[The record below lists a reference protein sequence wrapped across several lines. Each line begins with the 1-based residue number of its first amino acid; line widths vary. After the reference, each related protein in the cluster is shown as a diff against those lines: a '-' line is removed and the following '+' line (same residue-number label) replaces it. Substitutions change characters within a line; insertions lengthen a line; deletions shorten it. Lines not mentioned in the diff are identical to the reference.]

1 MQTESPEVSLV
12 KNSTTYPRRLRG
24 KELDLLESVLPD
36 DRPGY
41 SDYRRLIG
49 SMTVLGEGRRGEG
62 NLILG
67 FESDEPDTT
76 SPLAAVIA
84 YGVVETTRDQY
95 SITVREYVGDQI
107 DVEIVSSRGEEVP
120 DHFEEKRRWTYST
133 WLPGNPSPSTG
144 VPVREI
150 IIDDNLVLVIVGQD
164 RRLWVYDKG
173 TGINHLI
180 PITNFY
186 NELMLHRN
194 IRDPKIAL
202 KSNLFFEDVASYK
215 DKELRASFIAY
226 NKLRPKVEVKQ
237 SEYVQRESGFK
248 GLLHKVFSRKA

>member
-1 MQTESPEVSLV
+1 MRPAGVQMSVERTNTS
-12 KNSTTYPRRLRG
+12 YPRKLRD
-24 KELDLLESVLPD
+24 KERDLLESVLPD
-36 DRPGY
+36 GRPGD
-41 SDYRRLIG
+41 SHDRRLIG

-67 FESDEPDTT
+67 FEGDEPDTT

-95 SITVREYVGDQI
+95 SIIVREYVGDQI
-107 DVEIVSSRGEEVP
+107 DVEIVSNKGEEIP

-133 WLPGNPSPSTG
+133 WFPGKPSPATAA
-144 VPVREI
+144 PVREI
-150 IIDDNLVLVIVGQD
+150 VVDDNLMLVIAKQE
-164 RRLWVYDKG
+164 RRLWVYDKA

-180 PITNFY
+180 PITNFH

-202 KSNLFFEDVASYK
+202 RSNLFFEDLTSYK
-215 DKELRASFIAY
+215 DTELQAAFIAY

-237 SEYVQRESGFK
+237 SEYVQKEGGLK

>member
-1 MQTESPEVSLV
+1 MSRDKVNTS
-12 KNSTTYPRRLRG
+12 YPRKLRG
-24 KELDLLESVLPD
+24 KERDLLESVLPD

-41 SDYRRLIG
+41 SHYRRLIG

-67 FESDEPDTT
+67 FEGDEPDTT

-107 DVEIVSSRGEEVP
+107 DVEIVSNKGEEIP

-133 WLPGNPSPSTG
+133 WLSGSPSPATG
-144 VPVREI
+144 APVREI
-150 IIDDNLVLVIVGQD
+150 IVDDNLVLVIAKQD
-164 RRLWVYDKG
+164 RRLWVYDKA

-186 NELMLHRN
+186 NELMLYRN

-202 KSNLFFEDVASYK
+202 RSNLFFEDLTSYK
-215 DKELRASFIAY
+215 DTELRAAFIAY

-237 SEYVQRESGFK
+237 SEYVQKESGLK